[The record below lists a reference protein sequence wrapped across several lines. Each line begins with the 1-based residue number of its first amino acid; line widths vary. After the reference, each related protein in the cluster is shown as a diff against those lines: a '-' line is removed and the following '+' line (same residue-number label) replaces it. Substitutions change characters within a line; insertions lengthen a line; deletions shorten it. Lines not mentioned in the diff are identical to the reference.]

1 MGGAEVHLHEIFR
14 RIVKLGHQVTLVAHQ
29 FKGAPEEEIIDGIKI
44 IRHGNK
50 FIFNKQFKKFYKSQL
65 ENLDFDL
72 IVDDISKIPLKI
84 PQYVNKP
91 VVGILH
97 HIHGNSLYKEL
108 PFPLAYYIIH
118 SEKRIPDNYNSVP
131 IFTVS
136 ESTKSELVEI
146 GYNRERIGLLHN
158 AIDHNLFESV
168 QVEKSPTP
176 LITYIGRIKNYKN
189 IDVILD
195 AISILRS
202 DIKDI
207 KLIIGG
213 KGDHLTKLQEKAAK
227 LNLLNHI
234 EFLGF
239 LTEEEKAEILGKAW
253 IFSTMAEKEGWGIT
267 VIEANAMGTPAIGSN
282 VPGLRD
288 SIQHNETG
296 YLVPLN
302 SAKQL
307 AEKIKLLITNKSELE
322 RLSNNS
328 LEWSKNF
335 TWDKSAKVFLEKV
348 VEWYPKLKYKLKSE
362 NN

>member
-14 RIVKLGHQVTLVAHQ
+14 RIVKLGHNVTLVAHH
-29 FKGAPEEEIIDGIKI
+29 FKGAPTEEIIDGIKI

-50 FIFNKQFKKFYKSQL
+50 FIFNRQFKNYYKSHLQ
-65 ENLDFDL
+65 NSDYDI

-84 PQYVNKP
+84 PKYAKKP

-108 PFPLAYYIIH
+108 PFPLAYYIIN
-118 SEKRIPDNYNSVP
+118 SEKKIPNNYNSVP

-146 GYNRERIGLLHN
+146 GYNREKIGLLHN

-189 IDVILD
+189 IDTILD
-195 AISILRS
+195 AVSLLR
-202 DIKDI
+202 KDLNDF
-207 KLIIGG
+207 KFVIGG
-213 KGDHLTKLQEKAAK
+213 KGDHLNKLQKKAAE
-227 LNLLNHI
+227 LNILKYV
-234 EFLGF
+234 EFAGF
-239 LTEEEKAEILGKAW
+239 LTEEEKAELLGKAW
-253 IFSTMAEKEGWGIT
+253 IFITMAEKEGWGIT
-267 VIEANAMGTPAIGSN
+267 VIEANAMCTPAIGSD
-282 VPGLRD
+282 VPGLQD

-302 SAKQL
+302 NAKQL
-307 AEKIKLLITNKSELE
+307 ADKIKLLFTNKNERE
-322 RLSNNS
+322 RLSINS
-328 LEWSKNF
+328 FEWSKKF
-335 TWDKSAKVFLEKV
+335 TWDKSAKVFLEKIV
-348 VEWYPKLKYKLKSE
+348 DWYPELKVKLKSE